1 MKITFEF
8 WKPIQRQILSWNQN
22 KNSSADWSVCNLRGE
37 RNQNKNSKNFF
48 SIFRS
53 SPVVDVPEVNSR
65 IALRTIGKSINE
77 DIRPNSGAHSGSAA
91 APIQNC
97 IEMRPIVPPS
107 TPATQKEKEPEVKKV
122 TEITEMTEN
131 TDCNKARNEV
141 VVVAV
146 ETILPS
152 LGEDKTEQRCVSF
165 ELHIT

>member
-1 MKITFEF
+1 
-8 WKPIQRQILSWNQN
+8 
-22 KNSSADWSVCNLRGE
+22 
-37 RNQNKNSKNFF
+37 
-48 SIFRS
+48 
-53 SPVVDVPEVNSR
+53 
-65 IALRTIGKSINE
+65 
-77 DIRPNSGAHSGSAA
+77 
-91 APIQNC
+91 
-97 IEMRPIVPPS
+97 MRPIVPLS

-131 TDCNKARNEV
+131 TDCNVAKNEV

>member
-1 MKITFEF
+1 M
-8 WKPIQRQILSWNQN
+8 
-22 KNSSADWSVCNLRGE
+22 
-37 RNQNKNSKNFF
+37 
-48 SIFRS
+48 
-53 SPVVDVPEVNSR
+53 
-65 IALRTIGKSINE
+65 
-77 DIRPNSGAHSGSAA
+77 
-91 APIQNC
+91 
-97 IEMRPIVPPS
+97 
-107 TPATQKEKEPEVKKV
+107 EPEVKKV